1 MIVTG
6 SVTEPKLTPTPPLL
20 VLIPKVSASII
31 TERTDRTDVAVT
43 EGFIGAS
50 ITDGDTM
57 PRRTNAGLFQ
67 RNLSALRA
75 AF

>member
-6 SVTEPKLTPTPPLL
+6 NVTEPKLTPPLL
-20 VLIPKVSASII
+20 VLIPKVRASII
-31 TERTDRTDVAVT
+31 PERTGRTDVAVT

-50 ITDGDTM
+50 ITDRDTT
-57 PRRTNAGLFQ
+57 PRRTNASLFQ